1 MTGVIS
7 TIPKHQF
14 VDNAGL
20 PAVGYKLYTYLS
32 GSLTLAASF
41 QDQALSSAN
50 TNPVIL
56 DARGECVLWLDSTKE
71 YKFILKTPVDVS
83 VWSVDD
89 ISGTLP
95 ATDIIALI
103 NAQAAAQSL
112 ALSSHISSHAA
123 ALAAETG
130 SSLIGFKQSGVGA
143 VVRTLFDTGRDNLSP
158 KDFGIVGDG
167 VADDT
172 AKLQLLINAAAGR
185 KIDLQGLTLKVMS
198 SISIPSNTTL
208 ENGVI
213 DGSGMANN
221 DTLLEAYGSMG
232 SATSMGV
239 ISIGAS
245 SFVVASAAGLAP
257 NDYLYLESGTI
268 FGAGATK
275 NGEFVKARSIAGT
288 TITPYRRIYDNYQA
302 AQQFYKPTMV
312 RNITL
317 RNIRLI
323 GGGNGKG
330 HTAFHANIAENVAV
344 ENCRSS
350 FFGDRHFQAQR
361 CLNVRFIGNH
371 VEHSDTATGLAY
383 GFVVANG
390 CDNVTISNNTG
401 NDIRHGVTIGA
412 ENGVDRNVAVVGNTF
427 NDCTDAGIDTH
438 PQAQFVTITGN
449 VCGSGST
456 LSSIDGIVVQGT
468 DCVIS
473 GNSVFNFSRVGILI
487 QPLCV
492 SSAAGDTTVC
502 SGNSISNC
510 MAGASDA
517 YGISYD
523 NQRVG
528 VNARVS
534 ITANNVTVDTA
545 QGIGISFE
553 INAAGSSV
561 NGVVVNGNNVFSRR
575 SALRFFTAANK
586 LARCIAVSGNVLET
600 LDAATYDVVSLVST
614 TANYIE
620 RSIISGNV
628 IYGGRYGIN
637 ASNCTRT
644 VANTNMI
651 QNFATAAV
659 NGLTSSAD
667 NYTT

>member
-14 VDNAGL
+14 IDNAGL

-32 GSLTLAASF
+32 GSLTAAATF
-41 QDQALSSAN
+41 QDQGLTAAN
-50 TNPVIL
+50 TNPVVL
-56 DARGECVLWLDSTKE
+56 DARGECTLWLDSAKE

-95 ATDIIALI
+95 ASDISALI
-103 NAQAAAQSL
+103 NAQAVAQSL
-112 ALSSHISSHAA
+112 ALSNHISSHAT
-123 ALAAETG
+123 ALALDSG
-130 SSLIGFKQSGVGA
+130 SSLIGFKQSGTGA
-143 VVRTLFDTGRDNLSP
+143 VLRTLLDTGRDSLSP
-158 KDFGIVGDG
+158 KDFGVTGDG
-167 VADDT
+167 IADDT
-172 AKLQLLINAAAGR
+172 AELQLLINASAGR
-185 KIDLQGLTLKVMS
+185 TIDLQGLTLKVTS
-198 SISIPSNTTL
+198 SISIPSNTTI

-213 DGSGMANN
+213 DGSGMVNN

-232 SATSMGV
+232 SAVAMGV
-239 ISIGAS
+239 ISNGANT
-245 SFVVASAAGLAP
+245 FTVNSAAGLVP
-257 NDYLYLESGTI
+257 NDYLYIESGTI
-268 FGAGATK
+268 FGVGATK
-275 NGEFVKARSIAGT
+275 NGEFSKIRSLAGT
-288 TITPYRRIYDNYQA
+288 TVTPYRRIYDNYQS

-317 RNIRLI
+317 RNLRLI
-323 GGGNGKG
+323 GGGNGKS
-330 HTAFHANIAENVAV
+330 HTAFHANIAENVVV
-344 ENCRSS
+344 EGCRSS

-361 CLNVRFIGNH
+361 SLNVRFVGNH

-390 CDNVTISNNTG
+390 CDNVTIIGNTG
-401 NDIRHGVTIGA
+401 NDMRHAVTVGA
-412 ENGVDRNVAVVGNTF
+412 ENGVDRNVSVIGNAF

-438 PQAQFVTITGN
+438 PQAQFV
-449 VCGSGST
+449 
-456 LSSIDGIVVQGT
+456 
-468 DCVIS
+468 VIS
-473 GNSVFNFSRVGILI
+473 GNTLGSASTVSSVDGIVCQGTSCVVSGNAVHGFSRVGILL

-492 SSAAGDTTVC
+492 SSSAGDTTIC
-502 SGNSISNC
+502 SGNSVSGC
-510 MAGASDA
+510 AAGASDS

-534 ITANNVTVDTA
+534 ITTNNVIVDTA
-545 QGIGISFE
+545 QGNGINFE

-561 NGVVVNGNNVFSRR
+561 NGIVVTGNNVFSRR
-575 SALRFFTAANK
+575 TALRFLTAANK
-586 LARCIAVSGNVLET
+586 LARCISVSGNVLET
-600 LDAATYDVVSLVST
+600 IDAATYDVVSLIST

-620 RSIISGNV
+620 RAIISGNV

-637 ASNCTRT
+637 ASNCVRV

-659 NGLTSSAD
+659 NGLTASAD